1 MLRFLLLFIL
11 GGFSSAIFAQQPVSA
26 DITTILE
33 QQKKA
38 IGISTEDISE
48 YVISSSYTTT
58 HLNITHVYLEQ
69 RFKDIPLFNGILNLN
84 LKGDELVSFG
94 NRWVKDIHAAVP
106 SNLPVITASDAV
118 TRSAAHLGHTF
129 SNPELISK
137 EQNKLGQDVKMIFAP
152 GNLSRVEIKTSL
164 VWLKDELKN
173 VHLCWTVEIAEI
185 DNENIWLVFIDAH
198 SGEYLRKD
206 NLVIHCDF
214 GTPSCSD
221 HQNHK
226 SIDGIKAVENF
237 MPPIPDSSYNI
248 FAMPVESP
256 NHGTRTISTRPWL
269 MAGIGNP
276 ATTLRWHNNG
286 TTNYTSTR
294 GNNVHAYEDI
304 NHDNVPGVTP
314 DTFNLR
320 FDYPYAP
327 STTPTTNLKSSI
339 TNLFY
344 WNNIIHDVM
353 YQYGFDEVSGNFQNN
368 NLGRGGLAS
377 DYVLAEAQ
385 DGGGTNNANF
395 LTPVDGVKPRMQMY
409 IWSPVPETS
418 PLIINSPES
427 IEGPMAAIESNFST
441 NNKLVNVGLT
451 TDDLVLV
458 IDPAGTHEGCATIS
472 NGAALAGK
480 IAVIDRG
487 NCDFVT
493 KVKNVQNYGAVAAI
507 VINNIAGAPIA
518 MGGTDNTIVIPAVMI
533 SLNDG
538 NQLKGVMATDVVNAS
553 LEAVPTIT
561 PDGDFD
567 NGIISHEYGHGIST
581 RLTGGPA
588 NSNCLNNQEQMGEGW
603 SDFFAL
609 MLTTDWTNAA
619 AEDSRGIGTFVI
631 GEVPGGTG
639 IRTYPYTTDMS
650 VNPFTYADVF
660 TNPSVH
666 FIGSVWATMLWD
678 MAWNIIE
685 MEGVDPDIYDG
696 DGGNN
701 IALQLVIDGLK
712 LQPCSPGFVDGRD
725 AILLAD
731 ELNYG
736 GIHRCAIWKAFAG
749 RGLGLDADQ
758 GSSNDYNDGTES
770 FTLPDGI
777 RIEST
782 TEDPMFGEGQGVTF
796 TVKATCECVGKSDIE
811 IADVLSDDLI
821 YIPGSGGTFS
831 GDTVYFN
838 ADTLGVLDS
847 VEFTYRAFVRPCSAT
862 ASTTLSQ
869 DAAEGP
875 DQYISIKLLGTG
887 TRVWVKST
895 ALAVSPTHSWY
906 AQNYDKLAS
915 FALTLINPV
924 TASPGPLRISFDH
937 RYQTEANYDGGVV
950 EYSTNNGATWLDA
963 EPFFTQNGYPAT
975 INTTGTDSPIAGQN
989 AFTGN
994 SNVQFNTNTF
1004 IHSTIV
1010 IPVFSETPLLVRFR
1024 FNCDGSVAGGGING
1038 WYIDNILIEHVSGIV
1053 NQTRVSAEEEFLTSL
1068 NYSLQTSIFGGTKL
1082 FVFGDAIGELSGLSW
1097 ATAMNELRLAL
1108 AIAGCRSIDSLFIGE
1123 GTYLPNLL
1131 NGRQSSFVIP
1141 ANTKVFGGFPEGG
1154 SPFSLRNPATFVAE
1168 LSGDIGIENN
1178 NADNV
1183 YHVVRI
1189 DSAAQGAIL
1198 DGVTIRHGNANG
1210 IGDNSQGAA
1219 VFCLGGL
1226 TLQNVIMNNNVG
1238 LTNGQQIRVRNAAAH
1253 LKLKDCLIYSP
1264 QDAFT
1269 KLLSTN
1275 GSQVTIQGTTQFL
1288 KE

>member
-11 GGFSSAIFAQQPVSA
+11 GGYSSAIFAQQPVSV
-26 DITTILE
+26 DIPTILE
-33 QQKKA
+33 QHKKSL
-38 IGISTEDISE
+38 GISTEDISE
-48 YVISSSYTTT
+48 YAVSSAYTTA

-84 LKGDELVSFG
+84 LKGDQLVSFG
-94 NRWVKDIHAAVP
+94 NRWSKDLHASVP
-106 SNLPVITASDAV
+106 SNLPGTTPSDAV
-118 TRSAAHLGHTF
+118 TRAASHLGHSF
-129 SNPELISK
+129 INPELISK
-137 EQNKLGQDVKMIFAP
+137 EQNKLGQDVKMVFAP
-152 GNLSRVEIKTSL
+152 GNLSRSEIKTEL
-164 VWLKDELKN
+164 VWLKDEQNN
-173 VHLCWTVEIAEI
+173 VLLCWTVEIAEI
-185 DNENIWLVFIDAH
+185 DNENIWLIFIDAH
-198 SGEYLRKD
+198 TGSYVRKD

-214 GTPSCSD
+214 GSPSCSD
-221 HQNHK
+221 HENHK
-226 SIDGIKAVENF
+226 QMNNVEALESF
-237 MPPIPDSSYNI
+237 MPPVPDSSYNV

-256 NHGTRTISTRPWL
+256 NHGTRSISTRPWL
-269 MAGIGNP
+269 MAGAGDP

-304 NHDNVPGVTP
+304 NHDNAPGVSP

-327 STTPTTNLKSSI
+327 SPTPTTNLKASI

-395 LTPVDGVKPRMQMY
+395 STPIDGGRPRMQMY
-409 IWSPVPETS
+409 VWSPVPETS

-441 NNKLVNVGLT
+441 NNKLANIGLT

-458 IDPAGTHEGCATIS
+458 IDPAGTHEACGTIS
-472 NGAALAGK
+472 NGGALAGK

-493 KVKNVQNYGAVAAI
+493 KVKNVQNHGAVAAI
-507 VINNIAGAPIA
+507 VINNVAGAPIA

-533 SLNDG
+533 SLEDG
-538 NQLKGVMATDVVNAS
+538 NLLKDVMEEEVVNAS
-553 LEAVPTIT
+553 LDAVATIT

-609 MLTTDWTNAA
+609 MLTTDWNTATA
-619 AEDSRGIGTFVI
+619 TDPRGIGTFVI
-631 GEVPGGTG
+631 GEFPGGTG
-639 IRTYPYTTDMS
+639 IRTYPYTIDTTE
-650 VNPFTYADVF
+650 NPFTYADVF
-660 TNPSVH
+660 TAPVFNGVPSVH
-666 FIGSVWATMLWD
+666 YIGSVWATMLWD
-678 MAWNIIE
+678 MTWNIVE

-712 LQPCSPGFVDGRD
+712 LQPCNPGFVDARD

-736 GIHRCAIWKAFAG
+736 GAHRCAIWNAFAR
-749 RGLGLDADQ
+749 RGLGFDADQ

-796 TVKATCECVGKSDIE
+796 TVKATCDCVGKSDIE
-811 IADVLSDDLI
+811 IADVLSEDLI

-838 ADTLGVLDS
+838 VDTLGVMDS

-862 ASTTLSQ
+862 TNTTLSQ

-875 DQYISIKLLGTG
+875 DQYESIKLAGTG
-887 TRVWVKST
+887 TKVWLKTT
-895 ALAVSPTHSWY
+895 ALAVSPPNSWY
-906 AQNYDKLAS
+906 AKDYTSLS
-915 FALTLINPV
+915 VFALTLKDPV
-924 TASPGPLRISFDH
+924 TASAGPVRISFDH
-937 RYQTEANYDGGVV
+937 RYETEASYDGGVV
-950 EYSTNNGATWLDA
+950 EYSLNDGATWIDA
-963 EPFFTQNGYPAT
+963 GPMFTQNGYPAT
-975 INTTGTDSPIAGQN
+975 ISSADPQNPIGGQE

-1004 IHSTIV
+1004 IHSTII
-1010 IPVFSETPLLVRFR
+1010 IPMINETPLLVRFR
-1024 FNCDGSVAGGGING
+1024 FNCDGSVGGPGING
-1038 WYIDNILIEHVSGIV
+1038 WYVDNILIEHISGIV
-1053 NQTRVSAEEEFLTSL
+1053 NQTRVTVEDDVVDSL

-1082 FVFGDAIGELSGLSW
+1082 FV
-1097 ATAMNELRLAL
+1097 
-1108 AIAGCRSIDSLFIGE
+1108 
-1123 GTYLPNLL
+1123 
-1131 NGRQSSFVIP
+1131 
-1141 ANTKVFGGFPEGG
+1141 
-1154 SPFSLRNPATFVAE
+1154 
-1168 LSGDIGIENN
+1168 
-1178 NADNV
+1178 
-1183 YHVVRI
+1183 
-1189 DSAAQGAIL
+1189 
-1198 DGVTIRHGNANG
+1198 
-1210 IGDNSQGAA
+1210 
-1219 VFCLGGL
+1219 
-1226 TLQNVIMNNNVG
+1226 
-1238 LTNGQQIRVRNAAAH
+1238 
-1253 LKLKDCLIYSP
+1253 
-1264 QDAFT
+1264 
-1269 KLLSTN
+1269 
-1275 GSQVTIQGTTQFL
+1275 
-1288 KE
+1288 

>member
-1 MLRFLLLFIL
+1 MLRFLLLFISA
-11 GGFSSAIFAQQPVSA
+11 GFSSTIFAQLPVNV
-26 DITTILE
+26 DIPTILE
-33 QQKKA
+33 QQKKS
-38 IGISTEDISE
+38 IGISSEDISE
-48 YVISSSYTTT
+48 YAVSSSYKTA
-58 HLNITHVYLEQ
+58 HLDITHVYLEQ

-84 LKGDELVSFG
+84 LKGDNLVSFG
-94 NRWVKDIHAAVP
+94 NRWVKDIHAVVP
-106 SNLPVITASDAV
+106 SNLPAITPSDAV
-118 TRSAAHLGHTF
+118 TRSASHLEHTF
-129 SNPELISK
+129 TNPELISK
-137 EQNKLGQDVKMIFAP
+137 EQNKFGQDVKMIFAP
-152 GNLSRVEIKTSL
+152 GNLSRVDIKTTL
-164 VWLKDELKN
+164 VWLKDEQKN
-173 VHLCWTVEIAEI
+173 VRLCWTVEIAEI
-185 DNENIWLVFIDAH
+185 DSEDIWLVFIDAH
-198 SGEYLRKD
+198 TGEYVKKD

-214 GTPSCSD
+214 GTPSSSD

-226 SIDGIKAVENF
+226 SIDGIQAIENF
-237 MPPIPDSSYNI
+237 MPPTPDSSYNV

-256 NHGTRTISTRPWL
+256 NHGARSISTRPWL

-276 ATTLRWHNNG
+276 ATSLRWHNNG

-304 NHDNVPGVTP
+304 NHDNAPGVTP
-314 DTFNLR
+314 DTANLR

-327 STTPTTNLKSSI
+327 SPTPTTNLKSCI

-353 YQYGFDEVSGNFQNN
+353 YQYGFDEVSGNFQNS
-368 NLGRGGLAS
+368 NLNRGGLGL

-395 LTPVDGVKPRMQMY
+395 STPVDGGKPRMQMY
-409 IWSPVPETS
+409 VWSQVPETS

-427 IEGPMAAIESNFST
+427 IEGPIAAIESNFST
-441 NNKLVNVGLT
+441 NNKLANIGLT
-451 TDDLVLV
+451 TEDLVLV

-472 NGAALAGK
+472 NGAALVGK

-487 NCDFVT
+487 TCDFVT
-493 KVKNVQNYGAVAAI
+493 KVRNVQTYGAIAAI
-507 VINNIAGAPIA
+507 VINNVAGAPIA
-518 MGGTDNTIVIPAVMI
+518 MGGTDNSIVIPAVMI

-538 NQLKGVMATDVVNAS
+538 NLLKDVMAEEAVNAS
-553 LEAVPTIT
+553 LDAVAIIT

-567 NGIISHEYGHGIST
+567 SGIISHEYGHGIST

-588 NSNCLNNQEQMGEGW
+588 NSSCLNNAEQMGEGW
-603 SDFFAL
+603 SDFFGL
-609 MLTTDWTNAA
+609 MLTTDWTTAA
-619 AEDSRGIGTFVI
+619 ATDPRGIGTFVL
-631 GEVPGGTG
+631 GEFPGGTG
-639 IRTYPYTTDMS
+639 IRTYPYTIDTMI
-650 VNPFTYADVF
+650 NPFTYANIF
-660 TNPSVH
+660 TNSSVH
-666 FIGSVWATMLWD
+666 YIGSVWATMLWD
-678 MAWNIIE
+678 MTWNIIE

-736 GIHRCAIWKAFAG
+736 GIHRCAIWKAFAC
-749 RGLGLDADQ
+749 RGLGVNASQ
-758 GSSNDYNDGTES
+758 GSSNSNSDGTES
-770 FTLPDGI
+770 YTLPDGI

-847 VEFTYRAFVRPCSAT
+847 VEFTYQAFVRPCSAT
-862 ASTTLSQ
+862 ANTTLSQ

-875 DQYISIKLLGTG
+875 DQYVSIKLLGTG
-887 TRVWVKST
+887 TRVWLKST

-906 AQNYDKLAS
+906 AEDYDRLAS

-924 TASPGPLRISFDH
+924 TATPGPLRISFDH
-937 RYQTEANYDGGVV
+937 RYETEANYDGGVV
-950 EYSTNNGATWLDA
+950 EYSINNGATWIDA
-963 EPFFTQNGYPAT
+963 EPYFTQNGYPAT
-975 INTTGTDSPIAGQN
+975 IATAGTNSPIAGQN
-989 AFTGN
+989 AYTGN
-994 SNVQFNTNTF
+994 SNTQFNTNGF
-1004 IHSTIV
+1004 IHSTII
-1010 IPVFSETPLLVRFR
+1010 IPFFSDNPLLVRFR
-1024 FNCDGSVAGGGING
+1024 FVTDGSVGGTGING
-1038 WYIDNILIEHVSGIV
+1038 WYIDNILIEHISGVV
-1053 NQTRVSAEEEFLTSL
+1053 NQTRVSAEDEFLGSL
-1068 NYSLQTSIFGGTKL
+1068 NYSLQTSIFGAHKL
-1082 FVFGDAIGELSGLSW
+1082 FVFGNATGELSGLSW
-1097 ATAMNELRLAL
+1097 ATAMNELRLAM
-1108 AIAGCRSIDSLFIGE
+1108 AIAGCRTIDSLFIGE
-1123 GTYLPNLL
+1123 GTYLPSLGSDR
-1131 NGRQSSFVIP
+1131 GRSFVIP

-1154 SPFSLRNPATFVAE
+1154 SPFSLRNPQAYIAE
-1168 LSGDIGIENN
+1168 LSGDIGIGNN
-1178 NADNV
+1178 NTDNA
-1183 YHVVRI
+1183 YHVVRV
-1189 DSAAQGAIL
+1189 DSAVQGAIL
-1198 DGVTIRHGNANG
+1198 DGVTISGGNANG
-1210 IGDNSQGAA
+1210 TGDNSQGAA

-1226 TLQNVIMNNNVG
+1226 TLQNVIIDNNIG
-1238 LTNGQQIRVRNAAAH
+1238 LTNGQQIRVRNATAH

-1269 KLLSTN
+1269 KLLNTN
-1275 GSQVTIQGTTQFL
+1275 GGQVTIQGNTQFL